1 MQQKNRLT
9 SAYFKIFNKKP
20 NFNITTDFA
29 TSMSLTWLLGCMG
42 VDTSTNNP
50 SFHIEYG
57 YVFSDELKQNFEQNT
72 NLSIKQFSA
81 EDLKK
86 IDIIKDSLSQYKQQ
100 SLKEQVLQATAC
112 FSFLRHLASEQV
124 VVNELSVICPHYHA
138 LVKQAKITYNE
149 IQNQNAKLKENNY
162 NLE

>member
-1 MQQKNRLT
+1 MKKNRIVT
-9 SAYFKIFNKKP
+9 AYRKVFDKKP
-20 NFNITTDFA
+20 TLSTRTDNT
-29 TSMSLTWLLGCMG
+29 TSMALCWLLGTMG
-42 VDTSTNNP
+42 VNLTTDDP

-57 YVFSDELKQNFEQNT
+57 YVFSPDLKQNIDNNVNQSHEF
-72 NLSIKQFSA
+72 FSS
-81 EDLKK
+81 EDLSK
-86 IDIIKDSLSQYKQQ
+86 INIIRNSLEQYKQD
-100 SLKEQVLQATAC
+100 SLKQQVLQATAC

>member
-1 MQQKNRLT
+1 MKKNRIVT
-9 SAYFKIFNKKP
+9 AYRKVFDKKP
-20 NFNITTDFA
+20 TLSTRTDNT
-29 TSMSLTWLLGCMG
+29 TSMALCWLLGTMG
-42 VDTSTNNP
+42 VNLTTDDP

-57 YVFSDELKQNFEQNT
+57 YVFSPDLKQNIDNNVNQSHEF
-72 NLSIKQFSA
+72 FSS
-81 EDLKK
+81 EDLSK
-86 IDIIKDSLSQYKQQ
+86 INIIRNSLEQYKQD
-100 SLKEQVLQATAC
+100 SLKQQVLQATAC

-149 IQNQNAKLKENNY
+149 IQNQNAKLKEYNY